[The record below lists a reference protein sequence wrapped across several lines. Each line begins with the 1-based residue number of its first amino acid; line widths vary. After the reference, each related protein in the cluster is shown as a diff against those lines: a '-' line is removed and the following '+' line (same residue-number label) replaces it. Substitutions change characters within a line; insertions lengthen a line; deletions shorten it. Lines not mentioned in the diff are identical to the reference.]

1 MANLIQ
7 QFNDLPEHLEHLI
20 STYQSF
26 LLAAREWNQFGNNPG
41 ELHAVNISGFWV
53 PFNHFSDVLEEFE
66 PYVRRQLLIARGIL
80 MKIDLCLA
88 NLDPIFGIWNYL

>member
-1 MANLIQ
+1 MADYMTLMYQRGRLANLI
-7 QFNDLPEHLEHLI
+7 NCYLN
-20 STYQSF
+20 F
-26 LLAAREWNQFGNNPG
+26 LRFIREWDRFGNDPG
-41 ELHAVNISGFWV
+41 EIHADNISRFWV

-80 MKIDLCLA
+80 MEIDLCLA